1 VRTCHAVVT
10 GTHVTWDPTH
20 LPLIIQMFNVFK
32 IDTET
37 SATTPNSNLEA
48 VSTTHLEMRAPIKI
62 IRNKQWM

>member
-1 VRTCHAVVT
+1 
-10 GTHVTWDPTH
+10 
-20 LPLIIQMFNVFK
+20 MFNVFK